1 MALRQP
7 DESLQF
13 DKQLLFPLNEKSN
26 NAKMWMFGG
35 RIFPNSPDFWRS
47 HSFLDLCEGAHIAM
61 TNDDDEE
68 DDEHVEDGHGG
79 DDDDGDGE
87 VL

>member
-1 MALRQP
+1 M
-7 DESLQF
+7 
-13 DKQLLFPLNEKSN
+13 
-26 NAKMWMFGG
+26 
-35 RIFPNSPDFWRS
+35 FPNSPDFWRS
-47 HSFLDLCEGAHIAM
+47 HSFLDFCDGVHTAM
-61 TNDDDEE
+61 TNDDDE